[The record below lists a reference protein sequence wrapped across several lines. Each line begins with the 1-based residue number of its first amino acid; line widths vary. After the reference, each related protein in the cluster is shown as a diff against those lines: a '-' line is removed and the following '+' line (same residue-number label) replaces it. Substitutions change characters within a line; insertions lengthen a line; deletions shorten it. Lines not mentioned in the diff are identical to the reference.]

1 MTGGDPVSWLLIE
14 HGWKVFGATGNEV
27 GTVDEVTGD
36 SGQDIFDGLSISSGM
51 FDRPR
56 YLPAERITR
65 IEEGAVYV
73 DAADLSQLDEYQEPA
88 PSEKILAE
96 PAWWWQRM
104 QARF

>member
-1 MTGGDPVSWLLIE
+1 MSDPVSWLLFE
-14 HGWKVFGATGNEV
+14 HGWKVFGAIGNEV

-36 SGQDIFDGLSISSGM
+36 SGQDIFDGLSISSGT
-51 FDRPR
+51 FDKPR

-73 DAADLSQLDEYQEPA
+73 DVAELTELTEYQAPA

-96 PAWWWQRM
+96 PTSWWERFK
-104 QARF
+104 ARF